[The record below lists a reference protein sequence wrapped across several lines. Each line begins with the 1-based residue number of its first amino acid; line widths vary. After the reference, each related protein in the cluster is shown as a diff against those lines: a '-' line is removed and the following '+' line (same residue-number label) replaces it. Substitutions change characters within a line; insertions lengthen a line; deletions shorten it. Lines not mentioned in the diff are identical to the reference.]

1 MNDIWQQLDR
11 DGDGRL
17 KGKDTSAFVTMAYN
31 AATDTI
37 KEEEKLLEQYGYRL
51 ATDNVGASVPGQRF
65 SRDITAAKQAAS
77 EKLHEAGESIHKQMT
92 SPSLQERMM
101 DRLHQSAWQK
111 QKTTSGSDEGGSN
124 QHQEESGV
132 FNWLKNLFSENEQ
145 GQGTGINVAATEV
158 AATELT
164 PGMLAGKDLK
174 PVEMGE
180 GAKEIYEQLRGM
192 ETESQSGTQT
202 QPAQPQQQEQG
213 PPNTLLDI
221 YSFSAKKQP
230 VQDAQVTGTGATQPN
245 PAHRPEPQRKSGQR
259 QENPLLAEM
268 TSRPVA
274 EMTSRPEPARDAQP
288 DTQPSASGMTT
299 GMAAGTGM
307 TQQPAHPEPQTRE
320 SGQRQENPLLREI
333 IEPKNPDEMLDE

>member
-1 MNDIWQQLDR
+1 M
-11 DGDGRL
+11 
-17 KGKDTSAFVTMAYN
+17 
-31 AATDTI
+31 
-37 KEEEKLLEQYGYRL
+37 
-51 ATDNVGASVPGQRF
+51 
-65 SRDITAAKQAAS
+65 
-77 EKLHEAGESIHKQMT
+77 HEAGQEIHKQMT
-92 SPSLQERMM
+92 EPSMQEKMM
-101 DRLHQSAWQK
+101 DRMHRAAWRRQD
-111 QKTTSGSDEGGSN
+111 QQHH
-124 QHQEESGV
+124 QHQQEQQQGHKDESF
-132 FNWLKNLFSENEQ
+132 FNNIYHKLFGQNEQ
-145 GQGTGINVAATEV
+145 GEHEQGVNV

-174 PVEMGE
+174 PVEMSE

-192 ETESQSGTQT
+192 ETESQGTHHQGI
-202 QPAQPQQQEQG
+202 QPQPQQQEQG

-230 VQDAQVTGTGATQPN
+230 VQDAQVTGTGATQPK